1 MPAIHYFSSQ
11 PLGPPTPQHLAGIRL
26 IVMLCTLAMFSLLLF
41 VITIWGKLLML
52 GLKVEAKSCFLVVFS
67 ALSVGLD
74 YIIFE
79 GDALHH

>member
-1 MPAIHYFSSQ
+1 
-11 PLGPPTPQHLAGIRL
+11 
-26 IVMLCTLAMFSLLLF
+26 MFSLLLF

-52 GLKVEAKSCFLVVFS
+52 GLEAEAKSCFLVVSS

-79 GDALHH
+79 GDALHAIDPASPLNVISLILLTTSI